1 MTPLFTAAF
10 EWLDRE
16 SVLVVLRRPGCAVAA
31 RRAVHQESKTPAHG
45 DRLERPHP
53 RALPA
58 VRASAETG
66 GQKPAL
72 IRWEW
77 RIRSVANKA
86 GQAGFPAREAPQP
99 DASVF
104 PDSWYRTAARTRREP
119 APLPPLARSVR
130 SLWRCGGR
138 CRRRRI
144 GNKRA
149 RRPRKTA
156 GTSVRNKELLSS
168 QTHAPACIRC
178 RFAASAPVRTKL

>member
-1 MTPLFTAAF
+1 MRHPC
-10 EWLDRE
+10 
-16 SVLVVLRRPGCAVAA
+16 PA
-31 RRAVHQESKTPAHG
+31 RRSSGIENAGTW
-45 DRLERPHP
+45 RPVGAAASP
-53 RALPA
+53 RSSGYP
-58 VRASAETG
+58 RSAETG
-66 GQKPAL
+66 SQKPAL

-99 DASVF
+99 DASVC
-104 PDSWYRTAARTRREP
+104 PEPWYRRATRTRREP
-119 APLPPLARSVR
+119 APLPPLAGWARSF
-130 SLWRCGGR
+130 WRCGGR

-168 QTHAPACIRC
+168 QTHAPAGIRC